1 MNKFYTILL
10 ITVIIGCNS
19 SGSISIESLIE
30 NKDLDELK
38 KRKNEYVNAMNAMK
52 VELNEINS
60 GIAFLDENERL
71 TLVSKYEIKEQV
83 FTSYI
88 EAQANLKTRKNILI
102 LPEFQ
107 GTLEKIY
114 VDEGQ
119 NVSKGK
125 LLAEINDSGLKEQLD
140 QLIIQRDF
148 AKENY
153 ERIQRLWEN
162 NIGSEIQF
170 LKSKSDFESIQKG
183 VDQMR
188 DMLSKTKIYAPFT
201 GVVDEIIA
209 NQGSNLIPGVTNILR
224 LVNLENVYAEAFVS
238 EKYISSISNS
248 TEALVKIP
256 LLNKEIRSEVT
267 QTGNFIDPNNRTFRI
282 EIPVDN
288 TDRRIKQNLDAKIM
302 INTYKKD
309 NAVVIPLRII
319 REDSEGK
326 NYIYVMDEDKK
337 DGVYITRK
345 SVIKIGNK
353 SNTDAEV
360 IEGLDFG
367 EIIVLEGANLVED
380 LQRVKLINY
389 NE

>member
-19 SGSISIESLIE
+19 SGSTSIESLIE

-38 KRKNEYVNAMNAMK
+38 KRKDEYVNAMNAMK

-125 LLAEINDSGLKEQLD
+125 LLAEINDSGLKDQLD

-224 LVNLENVYAEAFVS
+224 LVNLDDVYAEAFVS
-238 EKYISSISNS
+238 EKYISSISNG

-256 LLNKEIRSEVT
+256 LLNKEIQSEVT

-288 TDRRIKQNLDAKIM
+288 TDRRIKQNLDAKIL

-309 NAVVIPLRII
+309 NAVVVPLRII
-319 REDSEGK
+319 REDAEGE

-345 SVIKIGNK
+345 AVIKIGNK

-360 IEGLDFG
+360 IEGLNFG

-380 LQRVKLINY
+380 LQRVKLIN
-389 NE
+389 